1 MKINTMKKLLLVI
14 SILTFTSCDFFNS
27 DSKKDF
33 DFQEFVENYYK
44 AYEKED
50 IDFLREFFVEE
61 NIEWF
66 GKKDPLSNDEVI
78 EKHFSKFNKEDWTE
92 TNIHNLEVIKKSDNF
107 SIISFDLQYVK
118 YIKKEDRK
126 ESDTQKQWMQISS
139 ESKIVKIDIK
149 DFTKEKID
157 NTTEER
163 IKSKYT
169 DRVKQIKEMY
179 KETKSYSKEGKCNTL
194 KWEEIDEDDGFQRP
208 FDRTVNSCNYPDGYK
223 RITLSFSLWDSWLD
237 SEYYFLND
245 KLFFVYEIV
254 ELGSK
259 KLKTR
264 VYFKE
269 NGDIEKILVDSGDG
283 NNKVTDRGEVSGIKK
298 SVLRWLSIAENKL
311 KE

>member
-1 MKINTMKKLLLVI
+1 MKNILLLL
-14 SILTFTSCDFFNS
+14 SILIFASCDFFT
-27 DSKKDF
+27 SKTKQF
-33 DFQEFVENYYK
+33 DHQQFVENYYK

-50 IDFLREFFVEE
+50 IDFLRKYFIED

-66 GKKDPLSNDEVI
+66 GKKDPLTNDEVI
-78 EKHFSKFNKEDWTE
+78 ERHFSKFNKEDFLE
-92 TNIHNLEVIKKSDNF
+92 TNIFNLEIISENNNF
-107 SIISFDLQYVK
+107 SIITFDLQYVK

-126 ESDTQKQWMQISS
+126 ESDTQKQWMQITSDG
-139 ESKIVKIDIK
+139 KIVKIDIK
-149 DFTKEKID
+149 DFTKKKID

-179 KETKSYSKEGKCNTL
+179 KEIKSYSKEGKCNTL
-194 KWEEIDEDDGFQRP
+194 KWEEMDEDDGFQRS
-208 FDRTVNSCNYPDGYK
+208 FDRTVTSCNYPDGYK

-237 SEYYFLND
+237 SEYYFVND
-245 KLFFVYEIV
+245 KLFFVYEIA
-254 ELGSK
+254 ELGSE

-283 NNKVTDRGEVSGIKK
+283 NNKVTDRNEVSGIKK
-298 SVLRWLSIAENKL
+298 SVLRWLNIAEKELNKR
-311 KE
+311 K